1 MKRIAVITATRA
13 EYGILK
19 PLIMAMKAEKSF
31 ETDVIVTGAHLM
43 KDYGMTVK
51 LIEEDGVDITARIDI
66 PIDTT
71 SSMGISHCMA
81 VTLDKFA
88 KYFANQDTRPDMIIV
103 LGDRYELPAICIAA
117 MNERIPIAHIAGGE
131 ATEGAVD
138 EANRHMVT
146 KMSYL
151 HFTVADEYRKRV
163 IQLGEDP
170 SRVFNVGSLMIES
183 ILGLKT
189 ISKEEI
195 EEFLGF
201 SLNRKYA
208 LMTFHPVTL
217 EDLTAEEQADAVI
230 EAMTRFEDIDF
241 ICTKANADLGG
252 GIINDKLEVAADKY
266 ANIHLFASLG
276 QIRYLS
282 LMKNACMVLGNTSSG
297 IGEAPIF
304 MTPTV
309 NVGDRQKGRI
319 RAVSIIDCSAN
330 VDSIVFAM
338 IKALSEDFIASLSGM
353 VNPYGDGHASEHIVN
368 ILKNELN
375 KDIDLK
381 KKFYD
386 ISFDV

>member
-1 MKRIAVITATRA
+1 MKKIAVITATRA

-43 KDYGMTVK
+43 EDYGMTVK

-71 SSMGISHCMA
+71 SPKGISHCMA

-131 ATEGAVD
+131 ATEGAID

-151 HFTVADEYRKRV
+151 HFTVADEYRRRV

-189 ISKEEI
+189 ATKEEL
-195 EEFLGF
+195 EEYLGF

-217 EDLTAEEQADAVI
+217 ENETAEEQAGAII

-241 ICTKANADLGG
+241 ICTKANADVGG
-252 GIINDKLEVAADKY
+252 KIINDRLEVASKKFD
-266 ANIHLFASLG
+266 NIHLYSSLG
-276 QIRYLS
+276 QVRYLS
-282 LMKNACMVLGNTSSG
+282 LMRNASMVLGNTSSG

-304 MTPTV
+304 STPTV

-319 RAVSIIDCSAN
+319 RAASIIDCLPN
-330 VDSIVFAM
+330 IDSIIFAM
-338 IKALSEDFIASLSGM
+338 IKALSEEFLVSLRGM
-353 VNPYGDGHASEHIVN
+353 INPYGDGHASEKMVE
-368 ILKNELN
+368 ILRKEIN

-381 KKFYD
+381 KEFYD
-386 ISFDV
+386 LEL